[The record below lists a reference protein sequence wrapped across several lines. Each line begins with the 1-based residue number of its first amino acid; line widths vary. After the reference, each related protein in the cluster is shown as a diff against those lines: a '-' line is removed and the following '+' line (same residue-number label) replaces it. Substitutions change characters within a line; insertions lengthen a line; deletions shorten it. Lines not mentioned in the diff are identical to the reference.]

1 VDLFY
6 NKFYRALA
14 SRKEETAIFNL
25 LLETAKE
32 ERLRGQRILN
42 FLKNNIKLKK
52 GLVFDLGAGTG
63 GVLSIF
69 KDAGFE
75 TFGVDLN
82 ANYLKFGIE
91 QGLNLKKGGIE
102 EFLKYPE
109 KANII
114 ILSHVLEHIHDPNK
128 HLKRMW
134 DCLKP
139 EGYLLVIVP
148 GFLNLHKGYK
158 HLMSTFVFEHLY
170 YFY

>member
-1 VDLFY
+1 MDLFY

-91 QGLNLKKGGIE
+91 QGLNLKKG
-102 EFLKYPE
+102 FL
-109 KANII
+109 
-114 ILSHVLEHIHDPNK
+114 
-128 HLKRMW
+128 
-134 DCLKP
+134 
-139 EGYLLVIVP
+139 
-148 GFLNLHKGYK
+148 
-158 HLMSTFVFEHLY
+158 
-170 YFY
+170 